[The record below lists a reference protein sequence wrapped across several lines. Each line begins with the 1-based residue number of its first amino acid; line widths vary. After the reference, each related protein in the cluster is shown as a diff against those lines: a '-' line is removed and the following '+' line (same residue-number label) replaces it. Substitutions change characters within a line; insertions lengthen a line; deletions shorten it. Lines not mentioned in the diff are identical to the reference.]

1 LASRSFKKRI
11 KMKYPVP
18 IRRASGAGLENCC
31 AINQAGDYTR
41 LKTQGTKFTR
51 PQESN
56 LHDLSWY

>member
-1 LASRSFKKRI
+1 
-11 KMKYPVP
+11 MKYPVP

-51 PQESN
+51 PRESN